1 MDVVSGM
8 GPASGTT
15 GFAAQNAEVV
25 ASIAGRLGTEPD
37 VFEGLGVL
45 DAGQLWQLDAAIAL
59 ALAVEEKNIESGIA
73 NALEAL
79 PWPVRGPARAILG
92 ESA

>member
-1 MDVVSGM
+1 M
-8 GPASGTT
+8 GPVSGTT
-15 GFAAQNAEVV
+15 TFEARNVEAV

>member
-1 MDVVSGM
+1 MDVGGGM
-8 GPASGTT
+8 GPASGT
-15 GFAAQNAEVV
+15 GALPSQNAEVI
-25 ASIAGRLGTEPD
+25 ASIADRLGTEPD
-37 VFEGLGVL
+37 AFDGLGAL
-45 DAGQLWQLDAAIAL
+45 DAGQLWQLDAAIGL

>member
-1 MDVVSGM
+1 VTIARWEG
-8 GPASGTT
+8 
-15 GFAAQNAEVV
+15 AAVNDEVLV
-25 ASIAGRLGTEPD
+25 SIAGRLGTDPE
-37 VFEGLGVL
+37 VFDGLSVL

-59 ALAVEEKNIESGIA
+59 ALAVEEKSIESGIL

-92 ESA
+92 EIA

>member
-1 MDVVSGM
+1 M
-8 GPASGTT
+8 GPASGT
-15 GFAAQNAEVV
+15 GALPSQNAEVI
-25 ASIAGRLGTEPD
+25 ASIADRLGTEPD
-37 VFEGLGVL
+37 AFDGLG
-45 DAGQLWQLDAAIAL
+45 ALDAAIGL

>member
-1 MDVVSGM
+1 MGQNFLVS
-8 GPASGTT
+8 P
-15 GFAAQNAEVV
+15 EVV